1 MKKITE
7 LKRKRKEIDL
17 IDRKLL
23 DLLNQRLRI
32 ALEIGSIKKER
43 GEKIYNPK
51 REKEVLERL
60 TTRNKGPLKE
70 KDLKKIFKTI
80 MSMCRKSENRI
91 KPKR

>member
-17 IDRKLL
+17 IDRKLV

-32 ALEIGSIKKER
+32 ALAIGRIKKEM
-43 GEKIYNPK
+43 GEKIYDPR

-60 TTRNKGPLKE
+60 RLRLRNKGPLKE

-80 MSMCRKSENRI
+80 MKVCRRSQK
-91 KPKR
+91 

>member
-1 MKKITE
+1 MKKIIA

-32 ALEIGSIKKER
+32 AMKIGRIKKEM
-43 GEKIYNPK
+43 GGKIYDSK

-60 TTRNKGPLKE
+60 RTRNKGPLEE
-70 KDLKKIFKTI
+70 KNLKKIFKTI
-80 MSMCRKSENRI
+80 MSLSRRSQDRI
-91 KPKR
+91 KSKR

>member
-23 DLLNQRLRI
+23 SLLNQRIRI
-32 ALEIGSIKKER
+32 ALKIGRVKKEM
-43 GEKIYNPK
+43 GGKIYDPA
-51 REKEVLERL
+51 REKEVLETLR
-60 TTRNKGPLKE
+60 TRNKGPLKE
-70 KDLKKIFKTI
+70 KHLKKIFKTI
-80 MSMCRKSENRI
+80 MEVCRKSENRI